1 LPPHRGRVPSSTT
14 GVRAELRYY
23 PPVVAYPNSD
33 AYREIV
39 QFAWVIVVTAIHNK
53 RIKGSRR
60 VKIPPFMYIRL
71 LLLVTVTAPLWAQ
84 GGRGNTNREAPVKP
98 VPFDRIVHAN
108 QEPQNWLTFSGNL
121 NSQRHSLLTQI
132 SPANATD
139 LTLKWVYQSRS
150 LDKHEV
156 TPLVVDGVMY
166 TVQSPNDVVALD
178 ASTGKMIWQYSHKP
192 AEGTRNPCCG
202 NLTRGVAILGDK
214 LFLAALDARMIAID
228 AKTGKELWNTPIAD
242 YKQQYAMTV
251 APIVV
256 KDKVIAGVAG
266 GEHGVRG
273 FLAAYDANTGKEVW
287 RFNTVPGPGEA
298 GYETWLD
305 KNGKPSDS
313 YLHGGAPIWVT
324 GSYDPETN
332 LTMWGTGNAGP
343 DYNGDNRLGDNLYSS
358 SVIAL
363 DADTGK
369 LKWHYQFSPHD
380 EFDWDATQ
388 IPVLAD
394 ITLQGR
400 SRKTMM
406 WANRN
411 GVFYVLDR
419 TTGQFLSGKPFTKT
433 NWLTGF
439 DEKGR
444 PMRAPGVVPT
454 VEGTLVYPG
463 NQGGTNWYNPSFS
476 PATGLFYIPAWEN
489 SSSLYRKN
497 EAPPEFELGK
507 SFTGGGPG
515 RGGAGGDEVFSSI
528 IAMDPKT
535 GERKWTFKLSAAST
549 EGGVLTTAS
558 NVLFAGGRDGQF
570 VALNAADGKLLWETN
585 LGPSVSA
592 GPMTYMVNGKQYVSI
607 QCGNALYTFALK

>member
-1 LPPHRGRVPSSTT
+1 MTT
-14 GVRAELRYY
+14 
-23 PPVVAYPNSD
+23 
-33 AYREIV
+33 
-39 QFAWVIVVTAIHNK
+39 
-53 RIKGSRR
+53 
-60 VKIPPFMYIRL
+60 RL
-71 LLLVTVTAPLWAQ
+71 LLFATITAPLFAQ
-84 GGRGNTNREAPVKP
+84 GGRGGPVNREAPVTP
-98 VPFDRIVHAN
+98 VPFDRILRAN
-108 QEPQNWLTFSGNL
+108 QEPQNWLTYSGNL
-121 NSQRHSLLTQI
+121 NSQRHSQLTQI
-132 SPANATD
+132 SPANARD

-166 TVQSPNDVVALD
+166 TVQSPNDVIALD
-178 ASTGKMIWQYSHKP
+178 AATGKMIWQYSHKP

-214 LFLAALDARMIAID
+214 LFLAALDAKMIALD
-228 AKTGKELWNTPIAD
+228 ARTGKELWNTQIAD

-273 FLAAYDANTGKEVW
+273 FLAAYDVNTGKEVW

-298 GYETWLD
+298 GYETWLGKD
-305 KNGKPSDS
+305 GKPSDS

-388 IPVLAD
+388 VPVLVD

-400 SRKTMM
+400 PRKTMM

-419 TTGQFLSGKPFTKT
+419 TNGQFLSGKSFTKT

-454 VEGTLVYPG
+454 LEGTLVYPG

-476 PATGLFYIPAWEN
+476 PVTGLFYIPAWEN
-489 SSSLYRKN
+489 SSSMYRKN
-497 EAPPEFELGK
+497 EAPPEFEEGK

-515 RGGAGGDEVFSSI
+515 RGVVAGDDVFSSI

-535 GERKWTFKLSAAST
+535 GDRKWTFRLSAPST

-558 NVLFAGGRDGQF
+558 NMLFAGGRDGQF

-607 QCGNALYTFALK
+607 QCGNALYTFTLR

>member
-1 LPPHRGRVPSSTT
+1 MM
-14 GVRAELRYY
+14 
-23 PPVVAYPNSD
+23 
-33 AYREIV
+33 
-39 QFAWVIVVTAIHNK
+39 K
-53 RIKGSRR
+53 
-60 VKIPPFMYIRL
+60 RL
-71 LLLVTVTAPLWAQ
+71 LLLACAATTIFAQ
-84 GGRGNTNREAPVKP
+84 GRGGPPNREAPVTP
-98 VPFDRIVHAN
+98 VPFERILRSN
-108 QEPQNWLTFSGNL
+108 QEPQNWLTYSGNL
-121 NSQRHSLLTQI
+121 NSQRHSGLTQI
-132 SPANATD
+132 SPDNAGN
-139 LTLKWVYQSRS
+139 LVLKWVFQSRS

-166 TVQSPNDVVALD
+166 TIQSPNDVIALD
-178 ASTGKMIWQYSHKP
+178 AATGKTIWQYSHRP

-214 LFLAALDARMIAID
+214 LFLAGLDAKMIALD
-228 AKTGKELWNTPIAD
+228 AKTGKELWNVQIAD

-251 APIVV
+251 APLAV
-256 KDKVIAGVAG
+256 KDKVITGVAG

-287 RFNTVPGPGEA
+287 RFYTVPGPGEP
-298 GYETWLD
+298 GYETWLGKD
-305 KNGKPSDS
+305 GKPNEN

-343 DYNGDNRLGDNLYSS
+343 DYNGDDRIGDNLYSS
-358 SVIAL
+358 SVIAV

-388 IPVLAD
+388 VPVLAD
-394 ITLQGR
+394 ISLNNTP
-400 SRKTMM
+400 RKVMM

-419 TTGQFLSGKPFTKT
+419 TSGQFLSGTPFVKA

-444 PMRAPGVVPT
+444 PTRAPGILPT
-454 VEGTLVYPG
+454 KDGTLVYPG

-476 PATGLFYIPAWEN
+476 PVTGLFYIPAWEN
-489 SSSLYRKN
+489 SSSIYRKGD
-497 EAPPEFELGK
+497 APPEFQDGQ
-507 SFTGGGPG
+507 SFTGTGPG
-515 RGGAGGDEVFSSI
+515 RGNAPDEQFSSI

-535 GERKWTFKLSAAST
+535 RQRKWTFRMSANST

-570 VALNAADGKLLWETN
+570 VALDARDGKLLWETN

-592 GPMTYMVNGKQYVSI
+592 GPMTYMVNGKQYVSV
-607 QCGNALYTFALK
+607 QCGNALYTFTLK

>member
-1 LPPHRGRVPSSTT
+1 MT
-14 GVRAELRYY
+14 
-23 PPVVAYPNSD
+23 
-33 AYREIV
+33 
-39 QFAWVIVVTAIHNK
+39 
-53 RIKGSRR
+53 
-60 VKIPPFMYIRL
+60 IRP
-71 LLLVTVTAPLWAQ
+71 LLLVTITASLWAQ
-84 GGRGNTNREAPVKP
+84 GGRGGPVNREAPVTP
-98 VPFDRIVHAN
+98 VPFDRILRAN
-108 QEPQNWLTFSGNL
+108 QEPQNWLTYSGNL
-121 NSQRHSLLTQI
+121 NSQRHSQLTQVT
-132 SPANATD
+132 PANARD

-166 TVQSPNDVVALD
+166 TVQSPNDVIALD
-178 ASTGKMIWQYSHKP
+178 AATGKTIWQYSHKP

-214 LFLAALDARMIAID
+214 LFLAALDARMIALD
-228 AKTGKELWNTPIAD
+228 AKTGKELWNTQIAD

-273 FLAAYDANTGKEVW
+273 FLAAYDVNTGKEVW
-287 RFNTVPGPGEA
+287 RFNTVPGPGEP
-298 GYETWLD
+298 GYETWLGKD
-305 KNGKPSDS
+305 GKPSDS

-363 DADTGK
+363 DADSGK

-388 IPVLAD
+388 VPVLVD

-400 SRKTMM
+400 PRKTMM

-419 TTGQFLSGKPFTKT
+419 TNGQFLSGKSFTKT

-454 VEGTLVYPG
+454 LEGTLVYPG

-476 PATGLFYIPAWEN
+476 PVTGLFYIPAWEN
-489 SSSLYRKN
+489 SSSMYRKN
-497 EAPPEFELGK
+497 EAPPEFEEGK

-515 RGGAGGDEVFSSI
+515 RGGNAGDDVFSSI

-535 GERKWTFKLSAAST
+535 GDRKWTFRLSAPST

-607 QCGNALYTFALK
+607 QCGNALYTFTLR

>member
-1 LPPHRGRVPSSTT
+1 MM
-14 GVRAELRYY
+14 
-23 PPVVAYPNSD
+23 
-33 AYREIV
+33 
-39 QFAWVIVVTAIHNK
+39 K
-53 RIKGSRR
+53 
-60 VKIPPFMYIRL
+60 RL
-71 LLLVTVTAPLWAQ
+71 LLLAFAVFSATTVLAQ
-84 GGRGNTNREAPVKP
+84 DRGGQPNREAPVTP
-98 VPFDRIVHAN
+98 VPFERILRSN
-108 QEPQNWLTFSGNL
+108 QEPQNWLTYSGNL
-121 NSQRHSLLTQI
+121 NSQRHSGLTQI
-132 SPANATD
+132 GPENAGN
-139 LTLKWVYQSRS
+139 LVLKWVFQSRS

-166 TVQSPNDVVALD
+166 TIQSPNDVIALD
-178 ASTGKMIWQYSHKP
+178 AATGKTIWQYSHKP

-202 NLTRGVAILGDK
+202 NLTRGVAILGDR
-214 LFLAALDARMIAID
+214 LFLAALDAKMIALD
-228 AKTGKELWNTPIAD
+228 AKTGKELWNVQIAD

-251 APIVV
+251 APLAV
-256 KDKVIAGVAG
+256 KDKVITGVAG

-273 FLAAYDANTGKEVW
+273 FLAAFDVNTGKEIW
-287 RFNTVPGPGEA
+287 RFNTVPGPGEP
-298 GYETWLD
+298 GYETWLGKD
-305 KNGKPSDS
+305 GKPNDS

-343 DYNGDNRLGDNLYSS
+343 DYNGDNRIGDNLYSS
-358 SVIAL
+358 SVIAV

-388 IPVLAD
+388 VPVLAD
-394 ITLQGR
+394 IALNG
-400 SRKTMM
+400 SARKVMM

-419 TTGQFLSGKPFTKT
+419 TNGQFLSGTPFVKA

-444 PMRAPGVVPT
+444 PTRAPGILPT
-454 VEGTLVYPG
+454 EQGTLVYPG

-476 PATGLFYIPAWEN
+476 PVTGLFYIPSWEN
-489 SSSLYRKN
+489 SSSVYRKG
-497 EAPPEFELGK
+497 EDPPEFHDGQ
-507 SFTGGGPG
+507 SFTGTSPG
-515 RGGAGGDEVFSSI
+515 RSAATDEVFSSI

-535 GERKWTFKLSAAST
+535 RQRKWTFRMSAPST

-570 VALNAADGKLLWETN
+570 IALDARDGKLLWETN

-592 GPMTYMVNGKQYVSI
+592 GPMTYMVNGKQYVSV
-607 QCGNALYTFALK
+607 QCGTSLYTFALK